1 MPDVSAVVQFI
12 APVLAVGGNFS
23 PGFANQNE
31 WLRLLFIHWPIT
43 LAPAL
48 FTWLLPALLR
58 YQRGSMA
65 WLGAA
70 VAVFFTAVLPLTFAS
85 PTFYAGYE
93 RLHPWLYGVFYLYA
107 FAGLA
112 LCAVGIYD
120 RKRSAWWATFAV
132 LSLLGGA
139 VTDTLIWSG
148 ALHGSP
154 AVPWGFIGFWFFLGL
169 GWLRRPAD
177 PAENFDVVA
186 AAKIL
191 ANNRTRRARSITR
204 KLLREGQLHFLP
216 AYYVAMLS
224 DMAREGV
231 INSGSYRFADHIYR
245 MEPSGRGA
253 LGRWIDKKFLH
264 LPATLAFHLR
274 YKRAQTA
281 LRAALESFP
290 ATVNPLRILALPCGL
305 PRDLTELAA
314 TLTQENPALLAR
326 VEYYGMDIDPELLNL
341 ADAFTADAGVPRRV
355 FHQGN
360 ALLAADYPPGG
371 FHAIVS
377 TGLGEFLKTPELEV
391 FYRNIHAAL
400 APGGTF
406 YTSATRYE
414 KRSEAFLRAF
424 DLITQYRS
432 TEDLEKILARL
443 PWTRLILT
451 QDNSG
456 LQTFVVAVK

>member
-1 MPDVSAVVQFI
+1 MSTALHSF
-12 APVLAVGGNFS
+12 APLLAVGENFT

-31 WLRLLFIHWPIT
+31 WLRLLLIQWPIT

-65 WLGAA
+65 WIGAA
-70 VAVFFTAVLPLTFAS
+70 VAAFFTIVLPLKFAS
-85 PTFYAGYE
+85 PAIYAGYE
-93 RLHPWLYGVFYLYA
+93 HVHPWLYGAFYLYA
-107 FAGLA
+107 LAGLA

-120 RKRSAWWATFAV
+120 RKRSAWWAMFAV
-132 LSLLGGA
+132 LSLLTGA
-139 VTDTLIWSG
+139 LIDTLIWLG

-154 AVPWGFIGFWFFLGL
+154 AVPWGFMGFWVFLGI
-169 GWLRRPAD
+169 GWLRRPSD
-177 PAENFDVVA
+177 PAETLDVVA
-186 AAKIL
+186 AAKTL
-191 ANNRTRRARSITR
+191 ANNRTRRARSVTR

-245 MEPSGRGA
+245 MEPSGRGT
-253 LGRWIDKKFLH
+253 LGKWIDKKFLH
-264 LPATLAFHLR
+264 LPATRAFGLR

-281 LRAALESFP
+281 IRTSLESFS
-290 ATVNPLRILALPCGL
+290 ATENPLRVLALPCGL

-314 TLTQENPALLAR
+314 TLKIENPALLAR
-326 VEYYGMDIDPELLNL
+326 MEYWGMDIDPELLKL
-341 ADAFTADAGVPRRV
+341 ADSFTKETGVPRRV

-360 ALLAADYPPGG
+360 ALIAADFPPGN

-391 FYRNIHAAL
+391 FYRNVHHAL

-424 DLITQYRS
+424 ELITQYRT
-432 TEDLEKILARL
+432 TEDLEKILGHMRWSRL
-443 PWTRLILT
+443 TLT

-456 LQTFVVAVK
+456 LQTFVIAVK

>member
-1 MPDVSAVVQFI
+1 MI
-12 APVLAVGGNFS
+12 ATAQLFPPVLAVGENFV

-31 WLRLLFIHWPIT
+31 WLRLLLIQWPIT

-58 YQRGSMA
+58 YQRGGMA

-70 VAVFFTAVLPLTFAS
+70 VAVFFTALLPLKFVSSAIFS
-85 PTFYAGYE
+85 GYE
-93 RLHPWLYGVFYLYA
+93 HVHPWLYGAFYLYA
-107 FAGLA
+107 LAGLA

-120 RKRSAWWATFAV
+120 RKRSAWWAAFAV
-132 LSLLGGA
+132 VSLLGGA
-139 VTDTLIWSG
+139 VVDTLIWLG
-148 ALHGSP
+148 ALHGTP
-154 AVPWGFIGFWFFLGL
+154 AVPWGFGGFWIFLGV

-177 PAENFDVVA
+177 PVENFDVVA

-191 ANNRTRRARSITR
+191 ANNRTRRARSISR

-216 AYYVAMLS
+216 IYYVAMS
-224 DMAREGV
+224 
-231 INSGSYRFADHIYR
+231 
-245 MEPSGRGA
+245 

-281 LRAALESFP
+281 LRAAFESFP
-290 ATVNPLRILALPCGL
+290 ASENPLRVLAIPCGL
-305 PRDLTELAA
+305 PRDLTELAT
-314 TLTQENPALLAR
+314 TLARENPALLAR
-326 VEYYGMDIDPELLNL
+326 VEYHGMDIDPGLLKL
-341 ADAFTADAGVPRRV
+341 ADAFTAGCGVPRRE

-360 ALLAADYPPGG
+360 ALLAADYPAGGG

-377 TGLGEFLKTPELEV
+377 TGLGEFLATPELEI
-391 FYRNIHAAL
+391 FYRNVHAAL
-400 APGGTF
+400 RPGGTF

-424 DLITQYRS
+424 ELITQYRS

-443 PWTRLILT
+443 PWSRLTLV

-456 LQTFVVAVK
+456 LQTFAVAVK